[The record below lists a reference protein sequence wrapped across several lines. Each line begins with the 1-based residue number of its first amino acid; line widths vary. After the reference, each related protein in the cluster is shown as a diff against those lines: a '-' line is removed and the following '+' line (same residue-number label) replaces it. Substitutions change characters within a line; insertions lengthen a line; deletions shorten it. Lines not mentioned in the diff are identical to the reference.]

1 MYLWVTGSYA
11 GWAISDSGGGFAG
24 RIYSIPVYGAG
35 KVDKRVSG
43 KAGTSE
49 ETVCKTAWN

>member
-1 MYLWVTGSYA
+1 MYLWVTGSHA

-35 KVDKRVSG
+35 KVDKGVSR
-43 KAGTSE
+43 KNGTSE
-49 ETVCKTAWN
+49 EAICETAWD